1 VDLPYLWGR
10 LLVSKSFLAAASSTF
25 PIGVKCIRLMLK
37 QARPP
42 KSSPPRK
49 PDSRPASETSRRVLH
64 QPLGWPNQHFRR
76 MDTDLRASSG
86 KRGCSCSGRI
96 LWARSRAIRLPRR
109 MGCGS
114 ASWKTRIAEVEVA
127 RLEAK
132 SRGLKRP
139 YPGWPVTG
147 SDFSIADSPFQT
159 IWVPMQTSKN
169 EDSRMIT
176 LIEVAPN
183 TWASRSENA

>member
-1 VDLPYLWGR
+1 
-10 LLVSKSFLAAASSTF
+10 LAAASSTF

-37 QARPP
+37 QAGRR
-42 KSSPPRK
+42 SLLPPRK
-49 PDSRPASETSRRVLH
+49 PDSQPASETSRRVLH
-64 QPLGWPNQHFRR
+64 NRWVAQSAFRR

-86 KRGCSCSGRI
+86 KRGCSCSWRV
-96 LWARSRAIRLPRR
+96 LWARSLAIRLPRR
-109 MGCGS
+109 MGRES

-127 RLEAK
+127 QLEVK

-147 SDFSIADSPFQT
+147 SDFSIADSPFQM

-169 EDSRMIT
+169 ET
-176 LIEVAPN
+176 A
-183 TWASRSENA
+183 A